1 MLGALTYGNRGWVYD
16 TSTHVLERVCQYL
29 YYNAKWSTSQT
40 PNSKDGVP
48 NFDIEPEMLLELLM
62 AANFLEC

>member
-1 MLGALTYGNRGWVYD
+1 MLGALTYGIRGWVYD
-16 TSTHVLERVCQYL
+16 
-29 YYNAKWSTSQT
+29 NAKWSTSQT